1 MTMAVTLDR
10 AAVER
15 VVREV
20 LGEFRKGRDAVPPD
34 GVAWPLKVHVSARH
48 VHLCPGDFETLFGKG
63 AKLTS
68 LRPLYQEGHFAAA
81 ESVTI
86 IGPKSR
92 LITGLRILGPL
103 RKYSQVELAYTDVVL
118 LGIEKVPVRM
128 SGDIEGT
135 PGAWLMGPAGMLELK
150 QGVIRAVIH
159 AHMSDRDA
167 ARFGVADKD
176 IMELV
181 VEGDAPVIF
190 GRVHVRVDP
199 SYKLEVHLDTDE
211 ANACHLASAS
221 RVSLRPAK
229 GKLNVVSD
237 IFNKGVRA

>member
-1 MTMAVTLDR
+1 MAATLDR

-20 LGEFRKGRDAVPPD
+20 LGDFRKGSDVPRGD
-34 GVAWPLKVHVSARH
+34 GVASPLKVNVSARH
-48 VHLCPGDFETLFGKG
+48 AHLCQGDFETLFGKG
-63 AKLTS
+63 ARLTP

-81 ESVTI
+81 ESLTI

-103 RKYSQVELAYTDVVL
+103 RGYSQVELAYTDVVL
-118 LGIEKVPVRM
+118 LGIDNVPVRM
-128 SGDIEGT
+128 SGDLDGT

-150 QGVIRAVIH
+150 RGVVRAAMHV
-159 AHMSDRDA
+159 HMSDRDA
-167 ARFGVADKD
+167 ARMGVADKD
-176 IMELV
+176 IMELK

-190 GRVHVRVDP
+190 ERVHVRVDP
-199 SYKLEVHLDTDE
+199 AYKLEVHLDTDE

-229 GKLNVVSD
+229 GRINIVSD
-237 IFNKGVRA
+237 NAKKGVRA